1 MATSAVYACVRV
13 LSETIASLP
22 LHVYRRTG
30 QGKEKAMDHNLYYL
44 LHDEP
49 NREMTSFVFRETLMG
64 HLLLWGNAY
73 AQIIKDGRGKV
84 IGLYPLLPDRMEVG
98 RNEKGELYYRYLKD
112 SREYLLRR
120 EEVLHIPG
128 LGFDGLAGYSPIAMA
143 KNAIGMALATEEY
156 GSKTVATSRQC
167 GIGTPWHFKRPG

>member
-1 MATSAVYACVRV
+1 MKIPILSKLFKSLAGPKNTFWQNAYAFFFGPTPSGKTVNERTAMATSAVYACVRV

-30 QGKEKAMDHNLYYL
+30 QGKEKAIEHNLYYL

-49 NREMTSFVFRETLMG
+49 NPEMTSFVFRETLMG

-73 AQIIKDGRGKV
+73 AQIIRDGRGRV

-98 RNEKGELYYRYLKD
+98 RTKEGDLYYRYLKG
-112 SREYLLRR
+112 RPEYLLRGR
-120 EEVLHIPG
+120 S
-128 LGFDGLAGYSPIAMA
+128 AACSW
-143 KNAIGMALATEEY
+143 
-156 GSKTVATSRQC
+156 S
-167 GIGTPWHFKRPG
+167 